1 MNCPSCDYKN
11 PSETR
16 FCSKCGT
23 QLLYDNESPPS
34 HTGTLQTPIKELTRG
49 TTFAKRYELIEEL
62 GKGGMGRVYKV
73 FDKKIK
79 EEVALKI
86 LKPEITADEKTI
98 ERFSNELK
106 FARKITHKNVG
117 RMYDLNEEEGI
128 HYITMEYIAGEDL
141 KSTINRVGQLSIGK
155 SISIS
160 KQVCEGLVEA
170 HRLGVVHR
178 DLKPSNIMIDKEGN
192 ARIMDF
198 GIARSLKA
206 KGITREGM
214 MIGTPEYMSPEQ
226 IEAIEVDQRSDI
238 YSLGVIL
245 YEMLTGQLP
254 FTAETPLGIAM
265 KHKSE
270 IPKSP
275 RDLNTQ
281 IPEELSA
288 VILNCMEKDKEKR
301 YQSAEELLEELTKV
315 EKKIPT
321 TQRVIP
327 QKKLEPSPSGTKW
340 KKIVIYGG
348 AAALFVLLIA
358 SGIYFLTGG
367 GRAVNSIAVLPFT
380 FAGHD
385 PDDQAFCD
393 GLAETLSYKLTQME
407 YTRGTLRLFSASE
420 VRKENI
426 TSPSNI
432 RDNFNVNL
440 VLTGNMRRSG
450 DMIRLTLNIL
460 DAETLLPQ
468 GTSISFTDPITN
480 LFTWQEDIGIQVVK
494 MLDIKLKEQTR
505 RLWTYGETS
514 LPNAYEFYVK
524 GLGFLQHDRDAEPLE
539 NSIRFFK
546 QAIEQDPHFALA
558 YAGLGEALR
567 LKYNNTKNPDHA
579 EEARSSCNL
588 ALQNSEQLVPAHLTL
603 GHIHKD
609 TGSYEEAIQKFRQAL
624 QIDPKNFEAYTGLGS
639 SFEKSEKLAQAEES
653 YKKAI
658 KVRPHYSRG
667 YHALGYFY
675 YVHGRLAG
683 AESMFHKATELS
695 PGNTSSLLGLGA
707 IYFLRGR
714 YDQAE
719 ATFKKIIAIR
729 PNEKAFSNLGTQ
741 YFFQRRYGDSVEM
754 FEEAVNLDRSNYMI
768 WGNLADAYRYTPE
781 YSEKA
786 KEAYEN
792 AIRLAKNKLAG
803 SPDDAYARSI
813 LARYHAVLGD
823 HENAIAEI
831 SKVRESAPND
841 VRVLL
846 KCVQVFELCNDR
858 DKAFQALDE
867 YIECGGSID
876 EVNIDPD
883 LSGLHKDPRFQ
894 KFLKK

>member
-1 MNCPSCDYKN
+1 
-11 PSETR
+11 
-16 FCSKCGT
+16 
-23 QLLYDNESPPS
+23 LYDKESPPS
-34 HTGTLQTPIKELTRG
+34 HTDTLQTPIKEFTRG

-62 GKGGMGRVYKV
+62 GMGGMGRVYKV

-79 EEVALKI
+79 EEVAIKI

-117 RMYDLNEEEGI
+117 RMYDLNEEEGT

-155 SISIS
+155 SISIT

-170 HRLGVVHR
+170 HKLGVIHR

-192 ARIMDF
+192 GRIMDF
-198 GIARSLKA
+198 GIARSLRA
-206 KGITREGM
+206 KGITREGV

-254 FTAETPLGIAM
+254 FKADTPLGIAM

-275 RDLNTQ
+275 RVLNTQ

-288 VILNCMEKDKEKR
+288 VILKCMEKDKEKR
-301 YQSAEELLEELTKV
+301 YQSTEALLEELTKV

-327 QKKLEPSPSGTKW
+327 EKKLKPTPSGKKW
-340 KKIVIYGG
+340 KKNLLYGST
-348 AAALFVLLIA
+348 AALFTLIIA

-367 GRAVNSIAVLPFT
+367 RAAQSIAVLPFT
-380 FAGHD
+380 FAGDD

-393 GLAETLSYKLTQME
+393 GLAETLSYKLTQLE
-407 YTRGTLRLFSASE
+407 HTRGTLRVFSASE
-420 VRKENI
+420 VRRENI

-432 RDNFNVNL
+432 RDNFKVNL

-450 DMIRLTLNIL
+450 DMIRLTLNLL
-460 DAETLLPQ
+460 DPETLLPQ
-468 GTSISFTDPITN
+468 GSSISFTDPITN
-480 LFTWQEDIGIQVVK
+480 LFTWQEDIAIQVVN
-494 MLDIKLKEQTR
+494 MLDIKLKEQTQ

-514 LPNAYEFYVK
+514 LPYAYEFYIK
-524 GLGFLQHDRDAEPLE
+524 GFGYLQQDRNAEQIE
-539 NSIRFFK
+539 NSIRFFQ
-546 QAIEQDPHFALA
+546 QAIEQDPHFSLA

-567 LKYNNTKNPDHA
+567 LKHNITKNPDHA

-588 ALQNSEQLVPAHLTL
+588 ALQYSEQLLPAHLTL
-603 GHIHKD
+603 GRIHKD
-609 TGSYEEAIQKFRQAL
+609 TGSYEEAVQKFREAL
-624 QIDPKNFEAYTGLGS
+624 QIDPKSFKAYTELGS
-639 SFEKSEKLAQAEES
+639 CFEKSEKFAQAEES
-653 YKKAI
+653 HKKAI
-658 KVRPHYSRG
+658 KTRPYHSRG
-667 YHALGYFY
+667 YHTLGYFY
-675 YVHGRLAG
+675 YVHGQLAG
-683 AESMFHKATELS
+683 AENMFHKATELS
-695 PGNTSSLLGLGA
+695 PGNTSSLLGLGG

-729 PNEKAFSNLGTQ
+729 PNEKAYSNLGTQ
-741 YFFQRRYGDSVEM
+741 YFFQRRYGDSMEM
-754 FEEAVNLDRSNYMI
+754 YEEAVNLDRSNFLI
-768 WGNLADAYRYTPE
+768 WGNLADAYRYTPG

-792 AIRLAKNKLAG
+792 AIRLAKIKLAG
-803 SPDDAYARSI
+803 SPDDVYTRSF
-813 LARYHAVLGD
+813 LAFYYSVLRD
-823 HENAIAEI
+823 HENALAEM
-831 SKVRESAPND
+831 SKVREYAPND

-846 KCVQVFELCNDR
+846 KFVQVFELCNDR

-867 YIECGGSID
+867 YIEGGGSID

-883 LSGLHKDPRFQ
+883 LSGLLRDPRFQ
-894 KFLKK
+894 KYQNK